1 MLRWSARDDRRRG
14 PAGGRGRAAAV
25 TAALLAPLAVV
36 SACAS
41 GPAPSAAA
49 GRTSAAASPSSS
61 SPAAR
66 GSASPSPSAV
76 HPGSSPPVLP
86 VGGAPNIAVV
96 RLGAKFT
103 PGTLRLG
110 TGQHFEVVV
119 SKGMKPSGS
128 GISGQCTPAA
138 AARFSSTMLSLR
150 CTGGSYLY
158 TALRAGTTVLT
169 VTVRPACG
177 AGAMCPQWISA
188 ARLTLRI
195 S

>member
-1 MLRWSARDDRRRG
+1 MLRRSARDARWRG
-14 PAGGRGRAAAV
+14 PAGGWFRAAAV
-25 TAALLAPLAVV
+25 TAAVLTPLAVV

-41 GPAPSAAA
+41 GPATPASA
-49 GRTSAAASPSSS
+49 GRPTAS
-61 SPAAR
+61 SPAASR
-66 GSASPSPSAV
+66 SASPAPSAV

-96 RLGAKFT
+96 RLGTRFK

-119 SKGMKPSGS
+119 SKGVKASGS

-138 AARFSSTMLSLR
+138 ATRFSSAMLSLR

-158 TALRAGTTVLT
+158 TALRAGTTALA
-169 VTVRPACG
+169 VTVRPACA
-177 AGAMCPQWISA
+177 AGTMCPQWIAA
-188 ARLTLRI
+188 ARLTLTI